1 VPDEPRRI
9 SRPFDI
15 EAVARAVWRGGVDP
29 VGTLTEQYL
38 AELGLPLPDDIR
50 GHFVRHHH
58 SLSFAK
64 DQRLPGMLTLLRDL
78 RDDQAVAVVRTFL
91 GEHAHKITQ
100 RIIGRA
106 FRGVAKLDE
115 HVEGTL
121 SVTFGIEAAIRAR
134 SIGHRPMWMAA
145 STEAMAALINL
156 PTLAGVE
163 TLSILIE
170 TGDGNA
176 MRAATAAAARW
187 ESTHREAR
195 IIEMSKAA
203 S

>member
-1 VPDEPRRI
+1 M
-9 SRPFDI
+9 
-15 EAVARAVWRGGVDP
+15 RAIWDGGIDAS
-29 VGTLTEQYL
+29 GTLTEKYL
-38 AELGLPLPDDIR
+38 AGLGLPLPDELCGRII
-50 GHFVRHHH
+50 RHHSALH
-58 SLSFAK
+58 YAK

-78 RDDQAVAVVRTFL
+78 RDGRAAAVARTFL
-91 GEHAHKITQ
+91 DEHARKITQ

-106 FRGVAKLDE
+106 FRGAAKLDE

-121 SVTFGIEAAIRAR
+121 SVTLGIEAAIRAR

-145 STEAMAALINL
+145 NPEALEALINL

-163 TLSILIE
+163 VLTILIE

-176 MRAATAAAARW
+176 MRAATAPAAHW
-187 ESTHREAR
+187 EGTHRLAL
-195 IIEMSKAA
+195 IIEMSKSGGA